1 MFVLIMTLFSFLYQ
15 FDSTFFCRNAVI
27 KKEKSARNN
36 VETRNADQLIMRR
49 IGEFPQKLIIVELTL

>member
-15 FDSTFFCRNAVI
+15 FGSPFFCRNAVI

-36 VETRNADQLIMRR
+36 VKTRNADQFIMRR